1 MRPPQCY
8 FLPLNRYS
16 TTSVHAGYTSRSE
29 GYAYD
34 GFGRLSGTSSFSGT
48 STTAGTVNVED
59 GNPVYINQ
67 FTTIN
72 GHA

>member
-1 MRPPQCY
+1 MSDNYLRS
-8 FLPLNRYS
+8 S
-16 TTSVHAGYTSRSE
+16 TRLLGVGNIMFKCSE